1 MMYTQVQD
9 AATMLEDEVIAS
21 IVIASSLINNG
32 ERTSIK
38 AKEKLNDPETT
49 RKKLE
54 VSALSTRD
62 ESFDLSLGEKK
73 QPPPTEKA
81 IDESTAVNHT
91 EGSNVPVRT
100 ENAPAVILV
109 TSDCSLPA
117 SLIEQHKAPCEQE
130 SNISASNTNE

>member
-1 MMYTQVQD
+1 MFSTSLTSSQ
-9 AATMLEDEVIAS
+9 AS
-21 IVIASSLINNG
+21 DNIQEEPVCVR
-32 ERTSIK
+32 EHSIF
-38 AKEKLNDPETT
+38 
-49 RKKLE
+49 
-54 VSALSTRD
+54 LSTRD